1 METFAEIQEEDSM
14 KSLKDAYRV
23 VHYIPLWCFFGID
36 TKEHAKEFSS
46 DIIKNVGFW
55 SWFINQEPSLKK
67 KRDISLAKGIYNA
80 SR

>member
-1 METFAEIQEEDSM
+1 MSNPNMVRDFIDMVEHS
-14 KSLKDAYRV
+14 DAYRV
-23 VHYIPLWCFFGID
+23 VHYIPLWCFFGVD
-36 TKEHAKEFSS
+36 TKEHAKEFSN